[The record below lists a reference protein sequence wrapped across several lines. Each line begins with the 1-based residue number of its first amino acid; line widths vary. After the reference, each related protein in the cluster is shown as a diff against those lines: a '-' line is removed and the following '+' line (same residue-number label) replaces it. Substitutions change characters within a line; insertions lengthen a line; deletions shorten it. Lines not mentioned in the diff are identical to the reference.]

1 MDLQSTWF
9 ILLFVL
15 LGGYAILDGFDL
27 GVGMLHLT
35 GRTDGE
41 RRLGLQ
47 AIGPVWDGNE
57 VWLITAG
64 GALFAA
70 FPFVYA
76 TVFSSMYLALFVLLV
91 ALIGRAAAIE
101 FRSKEESPRW
111 RAIWDYIF
119 FICSLLPA
127 ILFGVALGNIL
138 RGLPMEPVNGELR
151 FTGDFLSLLHPFCI
165 GVGVLSALL
174 FLMQGAIYLAMKSDG
189 RQQQRMRTL
198 VPIFWMGVV
207 VLYVVLSVFA
217 MMRLP
222 HLYDAIIG
230 TVTFGILLGV
240 ICIAMLAVPLLTYSR
255 RYGTAFVA
263 SSAIIAGMMALAAY
277 GLFPRLVVST
287 SALANSLTIH
297 AHSSSPRTLR
307 TMLVIALF
315 GMPFVI
321 AYTVIVYR
329 IFKGKTRV
337 DPHGY

>member
-76 TVFSSMYLALFVLLV
+76 TVFSSMYLALFLLLV

-111 RAIWDYIF
+111 RTIWDYIF

-165 GVGVLSALL
+165 GVGLLSTLL
-174 FLMQGAIYLAMKSDG
+174 FLLQGAIYLAMKSDG

-217 MMRLP
+217 MLRLP
-222 HLYDAIIG
+222 HLYDAIMG
-230 TVTFGILLGV
+230 TVTFAILLGV

-255 RYGTAFVA
+255 RYGSAFVA
-263 SSAIIAGMMALAAY
+263 SSVIILGVMALAAY

-287 SALANSLTIH
+287 TGLANSLTIR
-297 AHSSSPRTLR
+297 AHSSSPLTLR
-307 TMLVIALF
+307 TMLVIALC

-329 IFKGKTRV
+329 IFRGKTRV